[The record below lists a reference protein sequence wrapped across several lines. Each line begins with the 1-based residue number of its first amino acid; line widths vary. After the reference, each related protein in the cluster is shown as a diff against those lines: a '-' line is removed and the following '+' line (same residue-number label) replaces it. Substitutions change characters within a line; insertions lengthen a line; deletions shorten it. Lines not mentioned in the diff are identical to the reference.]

1 MLGAVKWEVE
11 VASSSNHTEQMTSH
25 FPDEFS
31 NHQVRLSREIPI
43 HFATTIF
50 FFLDLN
56 ISCLEV
62 LHEIEACF
70 PIKLLYIN
78 GKCDTELFEEKGM
91 RCLEKK

>member
-11 VASSSNHTEQMTSH
+11 VASSLNHTEQMTSH
-25 FPDEFS
+25 LPDQFS
-31 NHQVRLSREIPI
+31 NHQVRLSREIPT

-56 ISCLEV
+56 KSCLEG
-62 LHEIEACF
+62 LHETEACF
-70 PIKLLYIN
+70 PIKLLHIN
-78 GKCDTELFEEKGM
+78 GKLFEEKGM